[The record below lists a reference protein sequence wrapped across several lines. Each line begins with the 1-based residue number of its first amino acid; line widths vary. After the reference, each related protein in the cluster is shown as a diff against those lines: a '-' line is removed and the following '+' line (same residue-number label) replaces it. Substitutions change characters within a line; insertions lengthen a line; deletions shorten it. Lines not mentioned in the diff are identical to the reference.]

1 MRVVFFRLLAKYR
14 FVLGVDLIYE
24 LFSFVGIFFTVPVG
38 TIETGPGPL
47 QAPVRLDMYD
57 L

>member
-14 FVLGVDLIYE
+14 FVLGVDLICE